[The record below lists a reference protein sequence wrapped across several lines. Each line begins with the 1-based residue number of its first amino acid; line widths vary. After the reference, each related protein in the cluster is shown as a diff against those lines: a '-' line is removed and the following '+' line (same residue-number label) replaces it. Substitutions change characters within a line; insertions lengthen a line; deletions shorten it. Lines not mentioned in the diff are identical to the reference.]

1 MEPTILNSDPLA
13 LTEKNT
19 VSHLLRKTG
28 QAFTLNYQGV
38 LRATLAGYPRVDRSQ
53 KPDLSTMT
61 QREGRAGSNQGQSNI
76 RSIRDADRELT
87 VRSSEIEAPDTVAV
101 EKRRQPR
108 SRKYGPQKLFV
119 RRGAGEVVE
128 PIVGVLWDFS
138 EGGVGMD
145 MPCSLP
151 IDEVVSISGELHSP
165 DYSMNIEARAR
176 VAYCRRVDRDHYR
189 IGFGFVE
196 IAYKRGDPYSS

>member
-1 MEPTILNSDPLA
+1 MELTILSSDPLA

-28 QAFTLNYQGV
+28 QAFRLNYQGV
-38 LRATLAGYPRVDRSQ
+38 LRATLAGYPRVDRS
-53 KPDLSTMT
+53 KRPDLSIMT
-61 QREGRAGSNQGQSNI
+61 QGEGRAGSNQGQSNI
-76 RSIRDADRELT
+76 RSTRDADRELT
-87 VRSSEIEAPDTVAV
+87 VRSPEIEAPDTAAV
-101 EKRRQPR
+101 EKRRYPR
-108 SRKYGPQKLFV
+108 TRKYGPQKLFV

-151 IDEVVSISGELHSP
+151 VDEVVSLSGELHNP

-196 IAYKRGDPYSS
+196 VAYKRCDPYPS